1 MMMHPHRMHENHV
14 AARHDSPCWRK
25 LIRGTSSRRPILVE
39 AAMDPV
45 VHFEMPYESADRLV
59 KFYQAVFGWKMKLTG
74 EQMGN
79 YVLAVTAASGS
90 DDRPKN
96 PGIINGGFFPKKP
109 DWPMQHPSV
118 VVAVGDLVTAMNK
131 VTSAGG
137 QVLGEP
143 MDIPGVGAYVS
154 FVDTE
159 GNRASLLQPLP
170 RAKPKAK
177 ATPKTK
183 AKATSKK
190 RAAAKKKPAAKKRKA
205 KK

>member
-1 MMMHPHRMHENHV
+1 
-14 AARHDSPCWRK
+14 
-25 LIRGTSSRRPILVE
+25 
-39 AAMDPV
+39 MDPV

-59 KFYQAVFGWKMKLTG
+59 KFYQAVFGWKMKQTG

-79 YVLAVTAASGS
+79 YVLAITAASGS
-90 DDRPKN
+90 DGRPKK

-131 VTSAGG
+131 VTGAGG

-170 RAKPKAK
+170 MAKPKAK
-177 ATPKTK
+177 ARPK
-183 AKATSKK
+183 AKAKTSAAT
-190 RAAAKKKPAAKKRKA
+190 RAAKKKPPAKKRKA